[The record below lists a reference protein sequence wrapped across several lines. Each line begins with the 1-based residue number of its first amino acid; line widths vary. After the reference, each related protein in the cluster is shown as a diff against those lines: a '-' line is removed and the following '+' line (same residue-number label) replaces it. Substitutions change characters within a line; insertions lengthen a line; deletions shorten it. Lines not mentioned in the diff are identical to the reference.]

1 MFETQLGLRENP
13 FLAGHNSE
21 YVYPSQE
28 HEEALAQL
36 RAAIQNR
43 ESFVLITG
51 DPGTGKST
59 AAYEALGECGARAV
73 VARISNPKVTPA
85 ELVEEIRSRFS
96 GASPEIPNDPAA
108 PPELQSVLSAIRAR
122 GELAILLLDDAHLL
136 DGELIEKIGPLTD
149 LEMEGEPLLQ
159 VFLVGRPALEAKL
172 AHPELRELL
181 QRIQI
186 RHRMSPLS
194 SSDTARFIHHRVAA
208 AGGNPR
214 ELFPTDTC
222 IEVFRLSNGYPREI
236 NKVAGQALLNA
247 LGEGSSTVTM
257 EHVAA
262 VEREIEFQ
270 GTLRER
276 AQAVTP
282 LPTPI
287 DEGYMEPST
296 DEPYAEGPKAE
307 PYPETAEGY
316 PGTPATE
323 AYAENPIAER
333 YAERESDREPMPTL
347 DEMLSSMNA
356 SAPAVQPKPELVPA
370 PVAKTV
376 PQLSVPGTGDDAP
389 LQILPSWFDEVV
401 ARRQQIDEGAAPA
414 PTPATMRSQTGARPD
429 DASPAPI
436 EAPSA
441 NAPRFTPFN
450 LTSTTSADDAMF
462 GPTAQTPS
470 SAADL
475 STAPPLDSEWS
486 SSANAPAFVP
496 LAPAMA
502 RESESAT
509 AADLRASILPP
520 TTDAA
525 SESSRS
531 AMAVDLLAARL
542 RAEFADVEQ
551 QAAVRR
557 TGFGWLVGAAVIA
570 VVAIAAILLIRFGL
584 LTLVPED
591 SAPAAASAPQATQV
605 TPSSTAPVTRS
616 TRSAPMPADGGSGMA
631 EPAPSKSG
639 NGPDA
644 AAAEPTQAGST
655 PPAANEVKSPATAP
669 VTEAP
674 RSTATAPSSGPS
686 SQSAFGRVAT
696 ATPSRAASTGSA
708 KKPAI
713 VPNLFGIAVGTFLD
727 EKRATAQ
734 RTSVTESTRLPS
746 QVITVIEDTVSMYR
760 VVVGSFEDRVS
771 AERAASDLVRRGL
784 VDEAR
789 VIQLARATPPAP

>member
-1 MFETQLGLRENP
+1 
-13 FLAGHNSE
+13 
-21 YVYPSQE
+21 
-28 HEEALAQL
+28 
-36 RAAIQNR
+36 
-43 ESFVLITG
+43 
-51 DPGTGKST
+51 
-59 AAYEALGECGARAV
+59 
-73 VARISNPKVTPA
+73 
-85 ELVEEIRSRFS
+85 
-96 GASPEIPNDPAA
+96 
-108 PPELQSVLSAIRAR
+108 
-122 GELAILLLDDAHLL
+122 
-136 DGELIEKIGPLTD
+136 
-149 LEMEGEPLLQ
+149 MEGEPLLQ

-208 AGGNPR
+208 AGGNAR

-276 AQAVTP
+276 AQAVTA
-282 LPTPI
+282 LPAPI
-287 DEGYMEPST
+287 DEGYMESST

-307 PYPETAEGY
+307 PYAETAEAY
-316 PGTPATE
+316 PGTPAAE

-347 DEMLSSMNA
+347 DEMLSSMKA
-356 SAPAVQPKPELVPA
+356 SAPAVQPKAELVPE
-370 PVAKTV
+370 PVAKAV

-414 PTPATMRSQTGARPD
+414 PTPATMRSHAGARPD

-441 NAPRFTPFN
+441 ANAPRFTPFD
-450 LTSTTSADDAMF
+450 LTPTTSADDAMF

-470 SAADL
+470 SAAD
-475 STAPPLDSEWS
+475 APTVPAEWS

-509 AADLRASILPP
+509 AADSRASIVPP

-525 SESSRS
+525 SESTRS

-542 RAEFADVEQ
+542 RAEFAEVEQ

-591 SAPAAASAPQATQV
+591 SAPAAASAPQATQA
-605 TPSSTAPVTRS
+605 TPSSTAPATRS
-616 TRSAPMPADGGSGMA
+616 TRSAPMPADGGSRNA

-639 NGPDA
+639 NGSEA
-644 AAAEPTQAGST
+644 AAADPAQAGST
-655 PPAANEVKSPATAP
+655 SPPANDVKSPTTAP
-669 VTEAP
+669 VTKAP
-674 RSTATAPSSGPS
+674 LSTATAPSSEPS
-686 SQSAFGRVAT
+686 SRSASGRVAT

-713 VPNLFGIAVGTFLD
+713 VPSLFGIAVGTFLH
-727 EKRATAQ
+727 EQRAAAQ
-734 RTSVTESTRLPS
+734 RTSVTESTGLPS

-771 AERAASDLVRRGL
+771 AERTASDLVRRRL
-784 VDEAR
+784 VNEAR